1 MPRPELLATAALLRD
16 TFGTATF
23 TTAAAEAAGVPRH
36 RLHSATRADLVVRL
50 RQGSYRLP
58 PERHSD
64 SHRRRAANGDE
75 DMPRPYAT
83 TGEGRHPA
91 LSTAEELRL
100 RDRLQGFDR
109 DGIPASIGERTA
121 ARLGDVDLWG
131 IPTERYPIIV
141 VPRGSARRGSCG
153 GITIIERDVEP
164 RHRTTTDGPD
174 PLPVVDPLQAA
185 LQVAAMPRIDMAARV
200 AVINSGMRRQLAQSE
215 RLTGPEAEARLLSYF
230 GEHRVCR
237 ALLLQAHH
245 RAEAID
251 VQHRR
256 TLLEAVSRADPRI
269 ETVLESISWN
279 AFIDAELDLPTPQ
292 VTLVGASGRRWRVD
306 FVFDDRVIGECD
318 GAMKYGNADSLWREK
333 KRQEDLEQA
342 GYIVVRWTWEEIMHR
357 PWEVVERIRRALAR
371 AAALRAVR

>member
-1 MPRPELLATAALLRD
+1 
-16 TFGTATF
+16 
-23 TTAAAEAAGVPRH
+23 
-36 RLHSATRADLVVRL
+36 
-50 RQGSYRLP
+50 
-58 PERHSD
+58 
-64 SHRRRAANGDE
+64 
-75 DMPRPYAT
+75 
-83 TGEGRHPA
+83 
-91 LSTAEELRL
+91 
-100 RDRLQGFDR
+100 
-109 DGIPASIGERTA
+109 
-121 ARLGDVDLWG
+121 
-131 IPTERYPIIV
+131 
-141 VPRGSARRGSCG
+141 
-153 GITIIERDVEP
+153 
-164 RHRTTTDGPD
+164 
-174 PLPVVDPLQAA
+174 
-185 LQVAAMPRIDMAARV
+185 
-200 AVINSGMRRQLAQSE
+200 
-215 RLTGPEAEARLLSYF
+215 
-230 GEHRVCR
+230 
-237 ALLLQAHH
+237 
-245 RAEAID
+245 